1 MKYHYSR
8 YFGQQ
13 VKHIEV
19 KGRVADMVKH
29 PVILML
35 VFPEPADAA
44 DGAVCSDPMVRN
56 SLLLYNHI
64 NLIKP

>member
-8 YFGQQ
+8 YFGEQ

-19 KGRVADMVKH
+19 KGRVANMVKH

-44 DGAVCSDPMVRN
+44 DGAVCSDPLIRN
-56 SLLLYNHI
+56 LLLINHYI